1 MYGVVLWSDRRENRA
16 VIWCEDHG
24 DLAYYD
30 GGEAKEHAKATL
42 DPGDLVRFDV
52 SEGKRMRIVSNPQV
66 VASEQYPSLAGD
78 LAREGARHGAAAP
91 CEGTSDREANSGKVV
106 PLEPHR
112 KVAAV
117 SRKRHR
123 STG

>member
-1 MYGVVLWSDRRENRA
+1 MYGVVLWSDRGDNRA

-30 GGEAKEHAKATL
+30 GGNPKLHASAGL
-42 DPGDLVRFDV
+42 EPGDLVRFDV
-52 SEGKRMRIVSNPQV
+52 AEGKSMRIVSNPQV
-66 VASEQYPSLAGD
+66 VASEQYPCLADD
-78 LAREGARHGAAAP
+78 LAREGARLRAPAPHGGA
-91 CEGTSDREANSGKVV
+91 SDQDASSGKVV

-112 KVAAV
+112 KVSAV
-117 SRKRHR
+117 CGKVQR